1 MSQPPPGLS
10 TNTEHELLRLTF
22 CSIVI
27 ASFFAALTVGRDL
40 KLLLSP
46 AGTNAA
52 TVLLGLSA
60 AFAFAYLLSVASAL
74 KYQSPR
80 RIDRFPLS
88 AKVSQFFYDASINVF
103 GVYVLF
109 MLVVWLDAHMLH
121 LPNTP
126 LVWPIYAVLFSATY
140 IVARLVW
147 ALCQRLIEWKY
158 DYEGQREHLF
168 GRLRDNKKGKS

>member
-1 MSQPPPGLS
+1 
-10 TNTEHELLRLTF
+10 
-22 CSIVI
+22 
-27 ASFFAALTVGRDL
+27 
-40 KLLLSP
+40 
-46 AGTNAA
+46 
-52 TVLLGLSA
+52 
-60 AFAFAYLLSVASAL
+60 
-74 KYQSPR
+74 
-80 RIDRFPLS
+80 LS

-147 ALCQRLIEWKY
+147 ALCQRLIEWQY

>member
-1 MSQPPPGLS
+1 VPSTDQSPQLS
-10 TNTEHELLRLTF
+10 PHADHELLRLTF

-27 ASFFAALTVGRDL
+27 ASFFAVLTVGRDL
-40 KLLLSP
+40 TAYLSP
-46 AGTNAA
+46 AGTDAA
-52 TVLLGLSA
+52 TILLGLSA
-60 AFAFAYLLSVASAL
+60 GFAFAYLLSVASAL

-109 MLVVWLDAHMLH
+109 MLVVWLDSHFLH

-126 LVWPIYAVLFSATY
+126 FVWPLYAVIFSVTY
-140 IVARLVW
+140 FIARVVW
-147 ALCQRLIEWKY
+147 AVCQRAIEW
-158 DYEGQREHLF
+158 QL
-168 GRLRDNKKGKS
+168 RLRRRAQAPHPPGS